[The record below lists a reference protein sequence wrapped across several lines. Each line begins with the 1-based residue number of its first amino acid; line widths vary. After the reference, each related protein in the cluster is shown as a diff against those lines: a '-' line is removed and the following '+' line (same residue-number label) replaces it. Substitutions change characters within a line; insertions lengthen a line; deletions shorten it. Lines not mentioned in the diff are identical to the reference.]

1 MGVAEEFAPSFLKK
15 PQLRQEDDGNRLI
28 FECQLLSSPKPEI
41 EWYRSDNL
49 LTENERTKF
58 KIQPIGD
65 NKFTVI
71 LELDDVIETDA
82 GLYKVKAKNKAGEVS
97 ASINL
102 NFRLGKF
109 EISESARQI
118 DGFAPTFAKRPAI
131 RQEDDGKRLLFECQV
146 NADPVPT
153 VSWFHNGNSVK
164 ESSRHKTTVQ
174 KDGHSYF
181 ASLEIKNVTVEDAGK
196 YKVNAKNELGESNA
210 TISLN
215 FDSDEAPVPEDGI
228 KPTFTERP
236 VIRQSEDGGNVTF
249 ECRCVGDPKPT
260 VTWYHGQEE
269 IKEGGR
275 YIMSL
280 SLDQK
285 LYYMARLEIS
295 SVMSSDQG
303 EYRARATNQHGEGL
317 ATINLSFESGSKKIP
332 DGKSPRFPK
341 KPTIRQD
348 DDILIM
354 ECILEAHPVPD
365 VTWHCADK
373 KIEDSKRAKMS
384 RKSISKEMYVL
395 TLEILN
401 PTTDDG
407 GNYRCNA
414 VNMYG
419 ESNANIALNF
429 QGVNDVNG
437 FAPSFIE
444 KPRIIPNESGT
455 LITMKCKCKAKPE
468 PTVRWYR
475 GTQLISEGKKLKIK
489 STMIA
494 EDTFELTLEIQDP
507 GASDGGTYRCNVQN
521 EYGESNANLNLNIEA
536 DPEPEGE
543 GPTFIEK
550 PRIVSEN
557 QGKLVI
563 MECKVKAEP
572 KPDIIWYRNGH
583 VIQENSK
590 IKMFMEQRGD
600 QYYIKLELI
609 DPQLED
615 SGLYKCNIK
624 NTLGELNA
632 NLTLNIE
639 IVPVIKDKPKIIKII
654 NRRAVVIECTVAS
667 KFEPKCTWYK
677 EETAVNES
685 KRHAYLVEQTK
696 EGEFAVK
703 LEINEVEETDKGS
716 YKLIARNEKGEAV
729 SQIVQFIDIP
739 EEERKPT
746 KPELVKRLADQTVT
760 EAKSFELLISLKQS
774 DRKCKIEWYKGVT
787 LIKETKEITT
797 TFDGVNARLTFSTAR
812 QEHSSNYKVVVINE
826 AGKTESICKIT
837 VAKKDSKKKDI
848 EKDAEEKRKEE
859 EEAYQPE
866 NEVKPKE
873 TKESEFQEAKKEQ
886 NVNIEDKARD
896 VEKEDKKII
905 EQFIMDEQKKSHEHA
920 REKIEEIS
928 EKPKEKKPAEEEP
941 KEMQPEITA
950 IRKTER
956 KALGKKQEITI
967 IDDGEVSSRRSSFV
981 QIEQSTVESRK
992 SSIIEKAA
1000 LEKPENKTFEANKS
1014 PKQFK
1019 EEIPKLKFAEKRNIP
1034 KQVQEEKAIVEE
1046 LPKLRKTS
1054 IATPKEES
1062 KQEPAKTKAKAKPK
1076 TKPKYEELPEIPDY
1090 ERPVL
1095 EKYEKSDFEAS
1106 DFGRELDIPSKMDK
1120 PVLEIEEK
1128 APEKVVLKNG
1138 VAKKENVDHIPVE
1151 QPQGHKVGK
1160 GKIPEDMTGV
1170 DSASLRPVIIE
1181 PEAKAPK
1188 NFAPA
1193 EDGSQSLK
1201 GLINQRRRSSVRNLM
1216 PKEPIE
1222 NESFLGVVLKPVTKD
1237 LKDEHDP
1244 QQTQAMLKETVKEGK
1259 MMSAPGKTKIYV
1271 LKKPEGLPISV
1282 DKYKRPDIEKYEEM
1296 EFEKSKKDK
1305 LENKDEPK
1313 SDILKVQTSVPQP
1326 SKDDKPTTPKIQP
1339 PAPGEP
1345 PKIEVVR
1352 EKRPS
1357 LAPEPASR
1365 RGSLI
1370 PPEMGRRPSL
1380 IINDE
1385 KKLRPGEVADNRVSS

>member
-848 EKDAEEKRKEE
+848 EKDAEEKRK
-859 EEAYQPE
+859 
-866 NEVKPKE
+866 
-873 TKESEFQEAKKEQ
+873 
-886 NVNIEDKARD
+886 
-896 VEKEDKKII
+896 
-905 EQFIMDEQKKSHEHA
+905 
-920 REKIEEIS
+920 
-928 EKPKEKKPAEEEP
+928 
-941 KEMQPEITA
+941 MQPEITA

-956 KALGKKQEITI
+956 K
-967 IDDGEVSSRRSSFV
+967 

-1193 EDGSQSLK
+1193 EILNANKHFQDGSQSLK